1 VVERFV
7 LMVIRRS
14 AFFAVFLAATLSLT
28 HTTSRAQTFKL
39 DLNRY
44 HSIQTSAP
52 WDTLRTPIDRIY
64 LGPYHAVPNF
74 LTSDFSRERVIV
86 EYPPHGNY
94 RITFRVPPTVPFRS
108 EEVREGSFIV
118 MSARPV
124 DDPQIGLSVATIDE
138 LAAARFDET
147 RQNVWAVSTKQAL
160 ASQDA
165 LTEEKKGLLNI
176 SIPVSLPSS
185 VERIIGQGEKTNIDI
200 SGRESITFAGET
212 RRVNPFYGVEGQQ
225 KQSLFPSLDM
235 KQELD
240 VRVQGQIGEKIN
252 IQVDHTSSGGLDAQ
266 SRIRLNYQ
274 GFEDDVVKLIEL
286 GNTSLSLPG
295 SQLVS
300 FSAASKGLFG
310 VKALAQAGP
319 LDITAIASKEEGEV
333 SRASFSPSGG
343 QIGQREERRIPD
355 TGFVKNKFFFLDDP
369 FRSGGGKFSPPKV
382 GQIDL
387 YRSIRP
393 TEPGTYGKA
402 FVDSSGAG
410 DGIGLGTAF
419 EEAKFEALEQGT
431 DYFYVMNATE
441 PTQVLGI
448 ELAQALSEGQIL
460 AAAYVNS
467 DGEIIGDF
475 DPPAFSVDPDA
486 PLLFE
491 LIWPASPLPNGPY
504 GYTWSF
510 MMRHI
515 YDLGL
520 SDIDR
525 SSLVIEIED
534 KGSRSD
540 AQSNRTTPEGNDV
553 PWIRIFGLDITDV
566 RGTGAPDGKVDLLDS
581 VINLTEGLLTFPVLT
596 PFTPPPDL
604 VTDWTDTTFSFT
616 GAYENLPNPSLY
628 TVSPNNISDFQ
639 NKFDILVQAQS
650 TTRTFRINA
659 FNITEGSEVIKL
671 DGQTLQR
678 NQDYKIDYETGEI
691 ELIGDVPL
699 TATSNITI
707 DYEYKPLFG
716 TGSSTLLGFTSIW
729 TLSKNSRLGTTWLY
743 QSKASSTNKPRLGEE
758 PTKAVIGGF
767 DANLQYEPDFLTSLV
782 NLLPLVETDA
792 RSSVGFNGGFAVSFP
807 DPNTKG
813 EAYID
818 DMEGVEDSDVF
829 SVTRRSWYPASPPLD
844 LSDTNL
850 LPLPADKR
858 TKIYWYNIEP
868 DRGVHRRDL
877 NPDLDEREST
887 LVPSLDIEFDA
898 IPEDSTEWAGV
909 MTGFRGGL
917 DLAQAQFI
925 ELWVNDFQPASA
937 NRKGVLHLDLGYIDE
952 DFYKP
957 DENEHNLED
966 WNKDGFIIG
975 GELGEDTGLDGVFTP
990 KEGDDPDDDYNSQ
1003 RIEADGN
1010 RFTRI
1015 NGTEGNGLSD
1025 DEDLDGTTQ
1034 MEERN
1039 AYFTFEVDLSD
1050 SAVTDIRRDF
1060 PSFKDFTDSLDTWR
1074 FYRIDLGQ
1082 YQQLGDPLIEQIKHA
1097 RIWLTDIG
1105 NAVNSRRSR
1114 IQIAELKVVGNRW
1127 EKDGIRSPSDG
1138 LIVLPD
1144 TLNARFALGVISN
1157 KTDPAKYR
1165 SPVSPNV
1172 QNEISEKEQSLLL
1185 KYDDIEPQTA
1195 VRILKRFAG
1204 SGLDFFIY
1212 NDLNFFVHT
1221 DKLDSEL
1228 EYFFRIAFDSLAYYE
1243 IQVPL
1248 TPDYFG
1254 GDNWCRVAIDMDDLT
1269 GLKLLE
1275 VDSTGVATGTA
1286 TDMADPAKTYTVR
1299 VKGLPTIFN
1308 VRYLYAGLHN
1318 TSNDRRVSGE
1328 LWINDIY
1335 LGNRSKDVDTAER
1348 LTGSLN
1354 MGNIINLS
1362 GSWTRTGPEY
1372 VSFGQKR
1379 GSGTDSRSVSLNAK
1393 TNVEH
1398 FVPLFGFSVPVTG
1411 SFGRN
1416 TNLPKFVP
1424 NSDTEIGGT
1433 AVQDSLKT
1441 QATTRSI
1448 ALSLSRTNSQNPIL
1462 KYTVDKLKL
1471 SYSLSQAQSKNPSAA
1486 DSTTSMSGT
1495 LDYSISFAGKHRVRL
1510 FKGFGIRYW
1519 PNSINYRLSAS
1530 KSEGRH
1536 YRNVGTGF
1544 KADPYTWTAGLS
1556 NFGSLTYVPV
1566 PSLNMSFRIQ
1576 NQQDLNLPNS
1586 WLGLEVGTE
1595 VNMSHG
1601 LQASYKPPP
1610 VWLIRVFSP
1619 DLSYNSGYN
1628 EDASPNI
1635 QTAGDPPGVRN
1646 VSASRDVSVKV
1657 GFDVGRYLGKAFGA
1671 VGLMEEPGGGADAK
1685 RQPGAAARDE
1695 PGVRPAGDQRAGTKP
1710 AEARADTTA
1719 APDSVE
1725 AGGKPKVDALT
1736 AVRKVTG
1743 VFGNIRKIN
1752 ASIQQKQSTRY
1763 SRIPERPSI
1772 LYQLGLESASGVS
1785 TSDSTYDTPEQI
1797 SQDLR
1802 VAMDSGVQL
1811 TRNIDVAARF
1821 ARSTGSTEFRGSETE
1836 SKQMQWPD
1844 LSVSWKEL
1852 EKIGPFRGL
1861 FATSSATMSYN
1872 RSKNQSGRDGA
1883 IQTTRVASNFTPSI
1897 VFQWKNDIRSTV
1909 GVQYQT
1915 DKTETRGA
1923 VTENSNL
1930 AVNLDLKYTFT
1941 PGKAIS
1947 IPLPFLRNK
1956 TLKSRLDTSVST
1968 GYSRTGGR
1976 KSSGE
1981 AGRFIPVPGTSVIR
1995 FSPRVAYNFTQAL
2008 NGAFFIDFSRTYAE
2022 QTDQTTTIVRIGL
2035 TATFTF

>member
-1 VVERFV
+1 
-7 LMVIRRS
+7 MVIRRS

-108 EEVREGSFIV
+108 EEAREGSFVV

-147 RQNVWAVSTKQAL
+147 RQDVWAVSTKQAL

-165 LTEEKKGLLNI
+165 LTEENKGLLNI

-212 RRVNPFYGVEGQQ
+212 RRVTPFYGVEGQQ
-225 KQSLFPSLDM
+225 TQSLFPSLDM

-286 GNTSLSLPG
+286 GNTNLSLPG

-310 VKALAQAGP
+310 VKALAQVGP
-319 LDITAIASKEEGEV
+319 LDITAIVSKEEGEV
-333 SRASFSPSGG
+333 SRASFSPLGG
-343 QIGQREERRIPD
+343 QIGQREERRISD

-369 FRSGGGKFSPPKV
+369 FGSGGGKFSPPKV

-387 YRSIRP
+387 YRSVKLLPGQPI
-393 TEPGTYGKA
+393 PGTWGAAY
-402 FVDSSGAG
+402 VDSLG
-410 DGIGLGTAF
+410 DGSEIGQGTEREISF
-419 EEAKFEALEQGT
+419 FKTLEQGT
-431 DYFYVMNATE
+431 DYFYVLDASDRT
-441 PTQVLGI
+441 TLIGI
-448 ELAQALSEGQIL
+448 ELAQALSEGEIL

-467 DGEIIGDF
+467 DGDTIGDYQ
-475 DPPAFSVDPDA
+475 PPAFSTERES
-486 PLLFE
+486 PLFFE
-491 LIWPASPLPNGPY
+491 LIWPALPVPDGPF

-520 SDIDR
+520 SNIDP
-525 SSLVIEIED
+525 SSLVIDIVD
-534 KGSRSD
+534 KSSRADPQSD
-540 AQSNRTTPEGNDV
+540 RTTPEGSDV
-553 PWIRIFGLDITDV
+553 PWIRIFGLDSTDV
-566 RGTGAPDGKVDLLDS
+566 RGTGAPDGKVDLLSS
-581 VINLTEGLLTFPVLT
+581 VINLTEGLLTFPVLKA
-596 PFTPPPDL
+596 FAPPPDL
-604 VTDWTDTTFSFT
+604 VADWTDAAFSFT
-616 GAYENLPNPSLY
+616 GVYENLPNPSLY
-628 TVSPNNISDFQ
+628 TARPEDVKEFQ

-659 FNITEGSEVIKL
+659 FNITEGSEVVKV

-691 ELIGDVPL
+691 ELIGDVQL

-716 TGSSTLLGFTSIW
+716 AGSSTLLGFNSIW
-729 TLSKNSRLGTTWLY
+729 TLSQNSRLGTTWLY

-767 DANLQYEPDFLTSLV
+767 DANLQFEPEFLTSLV

-792 RSSVGFNGGFAVSFP
+792 RSSVGFNGGLAVSFP
-807 DPNTKG
+807 DPNTRG

-829 SVTRRSWYPASPPLD
+829 SMTRRSWYPASPPLD
-844 LSDTNL
+844 PSDPKLPALS
-850 LPLPADKR
+850 ADKR
-858 TKIYWYNIEP
+858 AKIYWYNVEP

-917 DLAQAQFI
+917 DLTQAQFI
-925 ELWVNDFQPASA
+925 ELWVNDYQPASA

-952 DFYKP
+952 DFYEP
-957 DENEHNLED
+957 DQNEHNRED
-966 WNKDGFIIG
+966 GNGDGFTIG
-975 GELGEDTGLDGVFTP
+975 GDLGEDTGLDGVFTGQA
-990 KEGDDPDDDYNSQ
+990 GDDPNDDYNSQ

-1015 NGTEGNGLSD
+1015 NGTEANGLPD
-1025 DEDLDGTTQ
+1025 DEDLDGTGQ
-1034 MEERN
+1034 MEQRN
-1039 AYFTFEVDLSD
+1039 GYFTFEVDLSD

-1074 FYRIDLGQ
+1074 FYRIDLSEYGL
-1082 YQQLGDPLIEQIKHA
+1082 LGRDPLIEQIKHA
-1097 RIWLTDIG
+1097 RIWLTNIG
-1105 NAVNSRRSR
+1105 DAVNPRRTR
-1114 IQIAELKVVGNRW
+1114 IQITELKVVGNRW
-1127 EKDGIRSPSDG
+1127 EKDGIRSLSDG
-1138 LIVLPD
+1138 LIVVPD
-1144 TLNARFALGVISN
+1144 TVGARFALGVISN

-1185 KYDDIEPQTA
+1185 KYDDIEPETSA
-1195 VRILKRFAG
+1195 RILKRFAG

-1243 IQVPL
+1243 IQVPV
-1248 TPDYFG
+1248 TSDYFG
-1254 GDNWCRVAIDMDDLT
+1254 GDNWCRVAIDLDDLT
-1269 GLKLLE
+1269 SLKLLE
-1275 VDSTGVATGTA
+1275 SDSAGVATGTA
-1286 TDMADPAKTYTVR
+1286 TDMADPDKTYTVR
-1299 VKGLPTIFN
+1299 VKGLPTLFN
-1308 VRYLYAGLHN
+1308 VRYLYAGLRN
-1318 TSNDRRVSGE
+1318 RSLDRRVSGE
-1328 LWINDIY
+1328 LWVNDIY

-1354 MGNIINLS
+1354 MGNIINLN
-1362 GSWTRTGPEY
+1362 GSWTRTGPDY

-1393 TNVEH
+1393 TNVEY
-1398 FVPLFGFSVPVTG
+1398 FVPLFGFSIPVTG
-1411 SFGRN
+1411 NFGRN

-1448 ALSLSRTNSQNPIL
+1448 ALSLSRTNSQNPLL

-1471 SYSLSQAQSKNPSAA
+1471 SYSVSQAQSKNPSAA
-1486 DSTTSMSGT
+1486 DSTTSMSGN

-1544 KADPYTWTAGLS
+1544 KADPYTWTAGLTNS
-1556 NFGSLTYVPV
+1556 GSLTYVPV

-1576 NQQDLNLPNS
+1576 NQQDLNLPNR

-1595 VNMSHG
+1595 VNMSHS

-1646 VSASRDVSVKV
+1646 VNASTDVSVKV
-1657 GFDVGRYLGKAFGA
+1657 GFDLGRYLGKAFGA
-1671 VGLMEEPGGGADAK
+1671 VGLMEKPRGGADAK
-1685 RQPGAAARDE
+1685 SQPGAPPRNE
-1695 PGVRPAGDQRAGTKP
+1695 PAVRPAGEERAGTQP
-1710 AEARADTTA
+1710 AGAGADTTA
-1719 APDSVE
+1719 APDSVK
-1725 AGGKPKVDALT
+1725 AGGKPKVDALS
-1736 AVRKVTG
+1736 AARKVTG
-1743 VFGNIRKIN
+1743 VLGNIRKIN
-1752 ASIQQKQSTRY
+1752 ASIQQKRSTSY
-1763 SRIPERPSI
+1763 PRIPERPSI
-1772 LYQLGLESASGVS
+1772 LYQLGLESATGVS

-1836 SKQMQWPD
+1836 SKRMQWPD
-1844 LSVSWKEL
+1844 LSLSWKEL
-1852 EKIGPFRGL
+1852 EKLGPFRGL
-1861 FATSSATMSYN
+1861 FATASATMSYN
-1872 RSKNQSGRDGA
+1872 KSKNQSGRDGA

-1897 VFQWKNDIRSTV
+1897 VFQWKNDIRSTI
-1909 GVQYQT
+1909 GVQYQI

-1923 VTENSNL
+1923 ITENSNL

-1941 PGKAIS
+1941 PGKALS

-1956 TLKSRLDTSVST
+1956 TLKSRLDTSVSA
-1968 GYSRTGGR
+1968 GFSKTGGR
-1976 KSSGE
+1976 ISSGE
-1981 AGRFIPVPGTSVIR
+1981 AGRFVSVPGISLIR